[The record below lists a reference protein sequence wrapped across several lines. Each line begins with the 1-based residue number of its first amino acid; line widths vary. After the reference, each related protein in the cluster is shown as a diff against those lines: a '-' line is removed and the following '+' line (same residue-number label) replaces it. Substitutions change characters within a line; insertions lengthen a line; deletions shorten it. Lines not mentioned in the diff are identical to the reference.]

1 MKPEGR
7 GPFVT
12 VDACID
18 VGGKV
23 VLIERAHAPV
33 GYALPGGFVDP
44 GETVAAAAIR
54 EAKEETGLDIL
65 LVAQLFTYS
74 DPRRDPRQHTISTA
88 FAATAQGVPAGG
100 DDAAT
105 AALFTED
112 EVPWD
117 RLVFDHAEI
126 LRDYFAW
133 KRTGRHRRL

>member
-23 VLIERAHAPV
+23 VLIERAHPPV
-33 GYALPGGFVDP
+33 GYAIPGGFVDP
-44 GETVAAAAIR
+44 GETVEAAAIR
-54 EAKEETGLDIL
+54 EAKEETGLDIT
-65 LVAQLFTYS
+65 LVTQLHTYS

-88 FAATAQGVPAGG
+88 FAATARGVPAGG

-105 AALFTED
+105 AALFAEH

-126 LRDYFAW
+126 LRDYFEW
-133 KRTGRHRRL
+133 KRTGRRRRL